1 MGKIAVSVCYI
12 VKNEEKTLSVS
23 LDSVQAVADEI
34 VVIDTGSTDK
44 TKTIAQSYG
53 AKVYDYNWQDDFA
66 AARNFAL
73 DKLSGDWVI
82 FLDADEYF
90 SEETRKN
97 LGMVIPQQEPSV
109 NLLLIQRQD
118 VDETGKV
125 MLSLY
130 VPRIF
135 RRKADLRYEGAI
147 HEELRQNG
155 ELVTGIA
162 TIPPETLTLMHTGYA
177 GAQGTAKAQRNLKIL
192 LQEVAKAEEPGRYY
206 GYLAETYDGLGDRE
220 NAMQYA
226 YMDIRRG
233 RQMETYAS
241 RSYRLLLA
249 KLSEKKRDY
258 RERQRVA
265 QMALKDYP
273 ELPEF
278 HAEYAESLAAGW
290 EYRKAA
296 DEMAKAISVGLN
308 YQGLEPTVFDTAM
321 GKLWQKRQRYFETL
335 DKTAQQMKIT
345 ACVIAKNE
353 AANISRWLENAQV
366 YADECIVLDT
376 GSTDDTGKLA
386 EKGGAKVYSYTW
398 QDDFAAARNEAL
410 KYVQGDWIAFLDA
423 DEYFE
428 RPIEVRGALA
438 ECEHSYPQ
446 TEAVRLTICNVDAD
460 DGLREISRFCNIRLF
475 RNRPYLRYRGR
486 IHENLE
492 NTSGQVMNFWEV
504 PELKVMHTGYSTGL
518 IQSKNQRNLDLLQK
532 DIAEH
537 GEKPWHYR
545 YLADCYYSLGDYKQ
559 AQFYALQAIASPV
572 KGLGTQSNM
581 YYMVLNCMKDL
592 QEPANEQMDFAQ
604 AASRVFPNLPDF
616 WAVQGMLYQEY
627 GQYEQGE
634 RYLAKALHLARN
646 SDGKEASAFGD
657 IEALVY
663 AKLADC
669 EAYLGRREASLEHSS
684 MAMSINPYEEQ
695 VLEVFCKLRQNEN
708 DALRQA
714 LSGYFTDTEQD
725 LSFLRRFCERN
736 GFGTLYAYYSGQLKN
751 IYGKQ
756 SPRQAYYHLLQTGD
770 WSALVDKLQAGLAE
784 NLDQTINLLLRLQR
798 KTGKNYREAERQL
811 IALMP
816 AEMQS
821 CWQGAFQG
829 ERAVEWSTYK
839 ILWPYILRYG
849 DDEQISDYAQLAL
862 GEREIWPILTADMMR
877 EEKWQSALA
886 VLASISQE
894 EADGAFW
901 LALGRC
907 LYHLGELAAAKEAL
921 LKARQ
926 TGLDTLLLKS
936 YERWLEHCI

>member
-12 VKNEEKTLSVS
+12 VKNEEKTLSAS

-44 TKTIAQSYG
+44 TKAIAKSYG
-53 AKVYDYNWQDDFA
+53 AKIYDYTWQDDFA

-90 SEETRKN
+90 SEETRQN
-97 LGMVIPQQEPSV
+97 LGTVIPRQEPSV
-109 NLLLIQRQD
+109 NLLLIQRRD
-118 VDETGKV
+118 VDEAGKA

-155 ELVTGIA
+155 ELVTGIV
-162 TIPPETLTLMHTGYA
+162 TIPPEILTLMHTGYA
-177 GAQGTAKAQRNLKIL
+177 GAQGKAKAQRNLKIL
-192 LQEVAKAEEPGRYY
+192 LQEMAKAKDPGHYY

-220 NAMQYA
+220 NAMKYA
-226 YMDIRRG
+226 YMDIQRG

-249 KLSEKKRDY
+249 KLSEHRRDY

-290 EYRKAA
+290 EYGKAA
-296 DEMAKAISVGLN
+296 TAMEKAINVGKD
-308 YQGLEPTVFDTAM
+308 YSGLEPTLFDENMT
-321 GKLWQKRQRYFETL
+321 KLCQKRQIHFAASG
-335 DKTAQQMKIT
+335 KTMLQIKIT

-353 AANISRWLENAQV
+353 ASNISRWLENARA

-376 GSTDDTGKLA
+376 GSTDNTCMIA
-386 EKGGAKVYSYTW
+386 EKRGAKVYHYTW
-398 QDDFAAARNEAL
+398 QDDFAAARNEVL

-438 ECEHSYPQ
+438 ECENSYPQ
-446 TEAVRLTICNVDAD
+446 AEAVRLTICNVDAD

-492 NTSGQVMNFWEV
+492 NTDGQVLKLWEV

-518 IQSKNQRNLDLLQK
+518 IQSKNQRNLELLQK

-545 YLADCYYSLGDYKQ
+545 YLADCYYTLGDYRQ
-559 AQFYALQAIASPV
+559 AQLYALQAIASPV

-581 YYMVLNCMKDL
+581 YYMVLNCMKTL
-592 QEPANEQMDFAQ
+592 QEPAIEQMDFAQ
-604 AASRVFPNLPDF
+604 AASKTFPALPDF
-616 WAVQGMLYQEY
+616 WAVQGMLYQEH

-634 RYLAKALHLARN
+634 RYLAKALRLAQN

-669 EAYLGRREASLEHSS
+669 EAQLGRPETSLQHSRI
-684 MAMSINPYEEQ
+684 AMSINPYEEQ
-695 VLEVFCKLRQNEN
+695 ALEVFCQLRQNEQ

-714 LSGYFTDTEQD
+714 LSSYFTDTEQD
-725 LSFLRRFCERN
+725 LSFLSRFCERN
-736 GFGTLYAYYSGQLKN
+736 GFGALYVYYSGQLKN

-756 SPRQAYYHLLQTGD
+756 SPRQDYYHLLQNGD
-770 WSALVDKLQAGLAE
+770 WSALVDKLQTGLTE

-811 IALMP
+811 ISLMP
-816 AEMQS
+816 ADMQS
-821 CWQGAFQG
+821 CWQSVFQG
-829 ERAVEWSTYK
+829 ESAVDWSTYK
-839 ILWPYILRYG
+839 ILWTYILHYG
-849 DDEQISDYAQLAL
+849 DDEQISNYAQLAL
-862 GEREIWPILTADMMR
+862 GEREIWPVLTADMLR

-886 VLASISQE
+886 VLANISQE

-901 LALGRC
+901 LSLGRC
-907 LYHLGELAAAKEAL
+907 LYHLREFAAAKEAL
-921 LKARQ
+921 VKARQ
-926 TGLDTLLLKS
+926 AGIDTLLLKS
-936 YERWLEHCI
+936 YEQWLEHCI